1 MATEPEAARRHLDA
15 ARQMLEDVDARND
28 LAKAVAARGTLHRTM
43 GEHSAARQLL
53 EEALAIFEALG
64 TVDETVRVRG
74 MLESTQSAQD
84 G

>member
-1 MATEPEAARRHLDA
+1 
-15 ARQMLEDVDARND
+15 
-28 LAKAVAARGTLHRTM
+28 M
-43 GEHSAARQLL
+43 GDHSAARQLL

-64 TVDETVRVRG
+64 TVDETARVRG